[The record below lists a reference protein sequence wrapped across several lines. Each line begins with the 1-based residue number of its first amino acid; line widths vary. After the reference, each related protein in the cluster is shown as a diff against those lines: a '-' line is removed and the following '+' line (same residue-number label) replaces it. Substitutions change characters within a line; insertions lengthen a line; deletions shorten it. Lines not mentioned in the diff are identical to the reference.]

1 MSTTLE
7 VSEFVVC
14 VSGDGA
20 DDLEAWK
27 VYRLMP
33 DARAAELGCLRVVD
47 ESGEDY
53 LYAADRFEPVTLSAS
68 ARRRLALSAGGVS
81 TS

>member
-1 MSTTLE
+1 MNATLE
-7 VSEFVVC
+7 IAEFVVC

-53 LYAADRFEPVTLSAS
+53 LYAADRFEPITLSAG
-68 ARRRLALSAGGVS
+68 ARRRLEAAAEA
-81 TS
+81 